1 MELFK
6 KKNVELIGR
15 MVGECRS
22 RIGAASA
29 GVIRGGCGTALSSL
43 SAVPPL
49 LGSLRT
55 LGEGS
60 GWAND

>member
-15 MVGECRS
+15 MVGECQR

-29 GVIRGGCGTALSSL
+29 GVIQGGCDTALSSL

-49 LGSLRT
+49 LGSLQT
-55 LGEGS
+55 LDKGS
-60 GWAND
+60 KWAND